1 MTSRTGQRRKE
12 GRWLI
17 AFARVCA
24 CAFGDVDV
32 AVLLLLLLLLLM
44 LFLMVLMFDV
54 VASRGGSPPETP

>member
-32 AVLLLLLLLLLM
+32 AVLLLLLLLLM

-54 VASRGGSPPETP
+54 VANRGGSPPETP